1 MAFGDYTQTYKQ
13 RLESLGNDEFVVNA
27 RCHGDSLLAAG
38 ANGKWSWPVATAVL
52 CTYPLTRI
60 VPTRVDDRDTLTI

>member
-1 MAFGDYTQTYKQ
+1 MFGVNMAFGDYTQTYKQ

-38 ANGKWSWPVATAVL
+38 ANGK
-52 CTYPLTRI
+52 
-60 VPTRVDDRDTLTI
+60 